1 MGKRNVKLAFAAS
14 LAAMMMLSAC
24 SGNSGNGGNG
34 NGNAASNGGNASSG
48 NAANAGNAGGDANP
62 LGKYDPPIDLSTF
75 RCMNDAETY
84 PPGDSIDK
92 NVWYTAYQEELG
104 INVTNKWT
112 VSTTQCEEKTN
123 LSIVSGDLPDFFP
136 VDTKQLKNL
145 VDAGM
150 VEDMTEVFD
159 KYASPLVKEA
169 YAANNGVATT
179 AATFDG
185 KLMAI
190 PGTTRGL
197 NNVDM
202 VWIRED
208 WRKKLNL
215 PEPKTMDDLLNIIKA
230 FVDQDPDGDGKKDT
244 IGLTMGKNFYDGY
257 AGLAGFFNA
266 FHAYPYTSAS
276 TSMWIQDKD
285 GKLVYGGIQPEMKP
299 ALQALQDLYKAG
311 AIDPQFVVYDGA
323 KAAEAENQGKAGVHF
338 GYFWNIGWPIDGMAK
353 KNDPS
358 IEWKPYPVPS
368 VDGTP
373 AMVQVP
379 DPTAFWNFAVKKG
392 TKHPEAIVKM
402 MNLFFEHIF
411 SDNAEPEKYHSGTV
425 DGKSYGYFD
434 YAAVQGEHPE
444 KNQIAFRKVS
454 EAMKSGDAS
463 GLNPEQ
469 KKYYDALKK
478 YQEGDL
484 TQWGGDRTWGPE
496 GSFSVL
502 ENYKDNNLIKINEF
516 LGAPTNTMATKGSIL
531 MDLESKMITKI
542 ILGDPVDSFDQYVQT
557 WKQSGG
563 DQITQEVNDWYAKN
577 HQ

>member
-1 MGKRNVKLAFAAS
+1 M
-14 LAAMMMLSAC
+14 
-24 SGNSGNGGNG
+24 
-34 NGNAASNGGNASSG
+34 
-48 NAANAGNAGGDANP
+48 
-62 LGKYDPPIDLSTF
+62 GKYDPPIDLTTF

-92 NVWYTAYQEELG
+92 NVWYRAYQDELG

-112 VSTTQCEEKTN
+112 VSTSGTQCEEKTN

-150 VEDMTEVFD
+150 VQDMTEVFD

-169 YAANNGVATT
+169 YTANNGVAMT
-179 AATFDG
+179 AATFEG

-197 NNVDM
+197 NGVDM

-230 FVDQDPDGDGKKDT
+230 FVSQDPDGNGKKDT

-276 TSMWIQDKD
+276 TSMWIKDND

-299 ALQALQDLYKAG
+299 ALQALQNLYKAG
-311 AIDPQFVVYDGA
+311 AIDPQFVVYDGS

-338 GYFWNIGWPIDGMAK
+338 GYFWNIGWPIDGLAK

-379 DPTAFWNFAVKKG
+379 DPTAYWNFAVKKG
-392 TKHPEAIVKM
+392 VKHPEAIVKM

-411 SDNAEPEKYHSGTV
+411 SDNAEPDKYHSGTV

-444 KNQIAFRKVS
+444 KNQIAFRAVN
-454 EAMKSGDAS
+454 EAMKSGDTS

-469 KKYYDALKK
+469 KKYYTALKD
-478 YQEGDL
+478 YQDGDL
-484 TQWGGDRTWGPE
+484 SQWGADRTWGTE

-502 ENYKDNNLIKINEF
+502 GQYKDNNLIKVNEF

-531 MDLESKMITKI
+531 MDLEAKMITKI

-563 DQITQEVNDWYAKN
+563 DQITQEVNEWYAEN
-577 HQ
+577 HK